1 METVFNATAFA
12 KINLDLRIGP
22 KADNGYHSI
31 LSIFQSVSLGDE
43 ICLNVLS
50 DFKNQEAGSGIA
62 IQKDSDIL
70 VEGEFDCPPERTTLY
85 KAASIF
91 LRRQGIKTRLHIK
104 VVKGIPA
111 KAGLGGG
118 SADAA
123 AILILLNKAFKTGLD
138 TEELSSIGL
147 SIGSDVPFFLT
158 GGTAF
163 VHGRGER
170 IEPLP
175 PLGKMGIL
183 LLCPSFGV
191 STDWAYTALDSYR
204 AKEPRG
210 RYDAPWDMEN
220 IEARKLQITEELKNS
235 PRLWTFQNDFV
246 PLLYNEY
253 PIYQAIEALLR
264 SEGAAFI
271 SISGSGSTVFAIFD
285 SLGKAEEVKKSL
297 TIAQQAD
304 VSQKLL
310 YGMALHAIK
319 PLETS
324 LRLS

>member
-1 METVFNATAFA
+1 
-12 KINLDLRIGP
+12 
-22 KADNGYHSI
+22 
-31 LSIFQSVSLGDE
+31 
-43 ICLNVLS
+43 
-50 DFKNQEAGSGIA
+50 
-62 IQKDSDIL
+62 
-70 VEGEFDCPPERTTLY
+70 
-85 KAASIF
+85 
-91 LRRQGIKTRLHIK
+91 
-104 VVKGIPA
+104 
-111 KAGLGGG
+111 
-118 SADAA
+118 
-123 AILILLNKAFKTGLD
+123 
-138 TEELSSIGL
+138 
-147 SIGSDVPFFLT
+147 
-158 GGTAF
+158 
-163 VHGRGER
+163 
-170 IEPLP
+170 
-175 PLGKMGIL
+175 
-183 LLCPSFGV
+183 
-191 STDWAYTALDSYR
+191 
-204 AKEPRG
+204 
-210 RYDAPWDMEN
+210 MEN